1 MKDVL
6 QSSQNCKCFPLIGL
20 SQRSTFMITSFCR
33 ALLVEDNQDHANILI
48 GFLSR
53 IESISLDIETVP
65 CLDEA
70 VNRIKDG
77 NFDIVLLDL
86 MLPDSKGMKTFY
98 KLHEQIPEVPIVVIT
113 ALNDQEMGTEA
124 VRMGAQDY
132 LVKGNIDSA
141 MLSRAIQYA
150 IVRQQNDANLRRL
163 ALIDDLTK
171 LYNRRGFLSLAQQ
184 NMKLAK
190 REGKTLLLMSGD
202 LDGLKL
208 INDTYGHHEGDRAL
222 KTVAALLKDTF
233 RTSDVIARIGGDE
246 FVVLAIQATGENAQV
261 LRERLQKNIDQH
273 NATNEKFSI
282 SLSVGI
288 AQFNPQDE
296 VPIEELLIRADQRLY
311 EDKQTKWDRQYKE
324 QIRRSHNIL

>member
-1 MKDVL
+1 MNT
-6 QSSQNCKCFPLIGL
+6 SS
-20 SQRSTFMITSFCR
+20 CR

-48 GFLSR
+48 GFLSQ
-53 IESISLDIETVP
+53 IESISLDIEIAARF
-65 CLDEA
+65 DEA
-70 VNRIKDG
+70 INRIEDG
-77 NFDIVLLDL
+77 NFDIILLDL
-86 MLPDSKGMKTFY
+86 MLPDSKGIKTFY

-113 ALNDQEMGTEA
+113 ALNNQELGTEA

-141 MLSRAIQYA
+141 MLSRTIQYA

-184 NMKLAK
+184 NMKLSK
-190 REGKTLLLMSGD
+190 REKKTLLLLSAD

-222 KTVAALLKDTF
+222 ITVASLLKETF
-233 RTSDVIARIGGDE
+233 RSSDVIARIGGDE
-246 FVVLAIQATGENAQV
+246 FVVLAIQAKDENVQI

-273 NATNEKFSI
+273 NATSEKFPI

-296 VPIEELLIRADQRLY
+296 VSIEELLIRADQRLY

-324 QIRRSHNIL
+324 QIKRSHNIL

>member
-1 MKDVL
+1 MNT
-6 QSSQNCKCFPLIGL
+6 SS
-20 SQRSTFMITSFCR
+20 CR

-48 GFLSR
+48 GFLSQ
-53 IESISLDIETVP
+53 IESISLDIEITP
-65 CLDEA
+65 RLDQA
-70 VNRIKDG
+70 VNRIEEG
-77 NFDIVLLDL
+77 TFDIILLDL
-86 MLPDSKGMKTFY
+86 MLPDSRGMKTFY
-98 KLHEQIPEVPIVVIT
+98 KLHEQVPEIPIVVIT
-113 ALNDQEMGTEA
+113 ALNDQEMGIEA

-132 LVKGNIDSA
+132 LVKGNIDSV

-171 LYNRRGFLSLAQQ
+171 LYNRRGFFSLSEQ
-184 NMKLAK
+184 NMKLAQ
-190 REGKTLLLMSGD
+190 REGKALLLLSAD

-222 KTVAALLKDTF
+222 IAVASLLKATF

-246 FVVLAIQATGENAQV
+246 FVVLMIQAKGENAQV
-261 LRERLQKNIDQH
+261 IKDRLQKNIDQY
-273 NATNEKFSI
+273 NAAAEKFSI

-288 AQFNPQDE
+288 TQFNPQDD
-296 VPIEELLIRADQRLY
+296 VSIEELLVRADQQLY
-311 EDKQTKWDRQYKE
+311 QDKQTKWDRQYKE

>member
-1 MKDVL
+1 
-6 QSSQNCKCFPLIGL
+6 
-20 SQRSTFMITSFCR
+20 
-33 ALLVEDNQDHANILI
+33 
-48 GFLSR
+48 
-53 IESISLDIETVP
+53 
-65 CLDEA
+65 
-70 VNRIKDG
+70 
-77 NFDIVLLDL
+77 
-86 MLPDSKGMKTFY
+86 MLPDSKGIKTFY
-98 KLHEQIPEVPIVVIT
+98 KLHEQAPEVPIVVIT
-113 ALNDQEMGTEA
+113 ALNDQEMGIEA

-171 LYNRRGFLSLAQQ
+171 LYNRRGFFSLSEQ

-190 REGKTLLLMSGD
+190 REGKTLLLLSAD

-222 KTVAALLKDTF
+222 IAVASLLKATF

-246 FVVLAIQATGENAQV
+246 FVVLMIQAKGENAHV
-261 LRERLQKNIDQH
+261 IKERLQKNIGQH
-273 NATNEKFSI
+273 NSVAERFSI

-296 VPIEELLIRADQRLY
+296 VSIEELLVQADQRLY